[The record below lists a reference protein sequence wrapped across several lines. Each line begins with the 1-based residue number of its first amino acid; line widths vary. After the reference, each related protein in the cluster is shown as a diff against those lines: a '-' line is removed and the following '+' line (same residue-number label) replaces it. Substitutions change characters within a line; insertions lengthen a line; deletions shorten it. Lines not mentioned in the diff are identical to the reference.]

1 MSNSFEITAGT
12 TPVILHI
19 PHSSR
24 EIPLDIRS
32 DILLSDQQLVAE
44 LNEMTDSYTEELAL
58 AAVEALPAKPWIF
71 ANRLSRLVI
80 DPERFPD
87 EREIM
92 NQVGMGAVY
101 LRTSTGELLRNPD
114 FDPSKLLNQYFKPYA
129 DAFTN
134 LVADLLKQ
142 FDRVVIIDVHSYR
155 ASQHKNAVN
164 HGQVRPPM
172 CIGTDHFHTPQ
183 RLSDIAKECFA
194 PLGEVVLNQ
203 PYAGTYVPL
212 NFYEKDA
219 RVLSIMME
227 CRADQLLNSDLSPNE
242 GFNRV
247 ASGLSELITRS
258 NSI

>member
-1 MSNSFEITAGT
+1 M
-12 TPVILHI
+12 
-19 PHSSR
+19 R
-24 EIPLDIRS
+24 EA
-32 DILLSDQQLVAE
+32 ILLSDEQLQTE
-44 LNEMTDSYTEELAL
+44 LDELTDSHTDLLATQSIANL
-58 AAVEALPAKPWIF
+58 DEKPWIF
-71 ANRLSRLVI
+71 RNKLSRLVI

-87 EREIM
+87 EREVM

-114 FDPSKLLNQYFKPYA
+114 FDPSKLINQYFEPYA

-155 ASQHKNAVN
+155 ARQHKNAVN
-164 HGQVRPPM
+164 HGQARPPM
-172 CIGTDHFHTPQ
+172 CIGTDNFHTPQ
-183 RLSDIAKECFA
+183 WLSDIARDCFA

-247 ASGLSELITRS
+247 ASGLSQLITRS

>member
-1 MSNSFEITAGT
+1 VSNSFEITAGA

-19 PHSSR
+19 PHSAR
-24 EIPLDIRS
+24 EIPPSVRG
-32 DILLSDQQLVAE
+32 DILLSDQQLIAE
-44 LNEMTDSYTEELAL
+44 LDEMTDSSTEELAL
-58 AAVEALPAKPWIF
+58 AAVDMLPSKPWIF
-71 ANRLSRLVI
+71 ANKLSRLVI

-87 EREIM
+87 EREVM

-101 LRTSTGELLRNPD
+101 LRTSTGDQLRNPD
-114 FDPSKLLNQYFKPYA
+114 FDPSNLINQYFKPYA

-142 FDRVVIIDVHSYR
+142 YDRVTIIDVHSYR
-155 ASQHKNAVN
+155 ATQHKNAVN
-164 HGQVRPPM
+164 HGQARPPM

-183 RLSDIAKECFA
+183 WLTDIAKECFA

-212 NFYEKDA
+212 DFYEKDA

-227 CRADQLLNSDLSPNE
+227 CRADQLLNPDLSRHE

-247 ASGLSELITRS
+247 ASGLSALIARS
-258 NSI
+258 NSF